1 MVTFAQLRDAHPALW
16 QTAADD
22 LLAVAKQSER
32 TAGNIHANGAKPLEE
47 HWPDHTGTLARN
59 VLVQVAGRMVNT
71 GVLAR
76 GATTPLDT
84 LQDAVEIA
92 QRELNAAVS
101 EATAKGFS
109 VGDDGRVSLP
119 TASVDPVG
127 DLMTALRYQQRI
139 ADAVEAA
146 TQADQL
152 CADALSAVSL
162 NPDDIT
168 SEQAQNA
175 QGVAVRKAVEEMR
188 DQLPDGLTPEEVGKW
203 WAALTPQQQLQL
215 RLAAPVELYDLPGI
229 PAEVKAQLTNGG
241 NGYNPIEAVRWA
253 YANAPNEGLN
263 RFPNNCALFVSESL
277 RAGGLSEVEGRWSK
291 EDWANPIPNIPS
303 VHIPFSDRNFDADQ
317 YRYTK
322 SWYNADEQRSFLVNS
337 GGSAVPLSQTRPGDV
352 IYFNWTDSAAHSGE
366 VSHHAAIVSSVLPN
380 GEVLYT
386 QHTPGAVNYSLED
399 RLPIRLQDQ
408 DPQSV
413 VVIRPPG
420 VQ

>member
-1 MVTFAQLRDAHPALW
+1 MVTFAQLRDAQPGLW

-32 TAGNIHANGAKPLEE
+32 TASNIHANGAKPLEE

-59 VLVQVAGRMVNT
+59 VLIQLAGRTANM
-71 GVLAR
+71 GILAR

-92 QRELNAAVS
+92 QRELNAAVA
-101 EATAKGFS
+101 EAAGKGFS
-109 VGDDGRVSLP
+109 VSDDGRVGTP
-119 TASVDPVG
+119 KASVDPVS

-139 ADAVEAA
+139 NDAVEAA

-168 SEQAQNA
+168 VEQAQNA
-175 QGVAVRKAVEEMR
+175 QSVAVRKAVEEMR
-188 DQLPDGLTPEEVGKW
+188 DQLPDGLPPEEVGKW
-203 WAALTPQQQLQL
+203 WAALTPQQQQQL
-215 RLAAPVELYDLPGI
+215 RLAAPVELFDLPGI
-229 PAEVKAQLTNGG
+229 PADVKAQLTNNGT
-241 NGYNPIEAVRWA
+241 GYNPIEAVRWA
-253 YANAPNEGLN
+253 YANAPNEGLD
-263 RFPNNCALFVSESL
+263 RFPNNCAFFVSESL
-277 RAGGLSEVEGRWSK
+277 RVGGLRQVEGRWSK
-291 EDWANPIPNIPS
+291 EDWANSIPNMPS
-303 VHIPFSDRNFDADQ
+303 VHIPFTDRNFDADQ

-337 GGSAVPLSQTRPGDV
+337 GGAPVPVSQARPGDV
-352 IYFNWTDSAAHSGE
+352 IYFNWSDPAAHNGE
-366 VSHHAAIVSSVLPN
+366 VSHHAAVVSSVLPN

-399 RLPIRLQDQ
+399 RLPIRLQQQ
-408 DPQSV
+408 DPQTV
-413 VVIRPPG
+413 VVVRPPG
-420 VQ
+420 AQ